1 MSIANETNPLVSII
15 TPSYNSEAYIKD
27 AIESVLAQTYTNWEM
42 IIVDDCSTDN
52 TVKIVNSYNDKRIQL
67 VELDVNSGPAI
78 ARNTAIAIA
87 AGRYLAFLDSDDQW
101 LPEKLEK
108 QLHFMQRNNIG
119 FSFSNYEKISE
130 SGNKTGSTVEA
141 PTTIDY
147 NRLLKDNVIGCL
159 TVMLDREIVG
169 QVSMINIRTR
179 QDWVLWL
186 DILKRGYL
194 AHGIEETLALYR
206 ERNDSVSS
214 NKIKMIKQ
222 NWRVYREIEKIS
234 LYKSVWLFFCLVF
247 LKLKRKVLFVKKM

>member
-1 MSIANETNPLVSII
+1 MSIVNETNPLVSII

-67 VELDVNSGPAI
+67 VKLDVNSGPAI
-78 ARNTAIAIA
+78 ARNTAIAKA

-101 LPEKLEK
+101 LPKKLEK
-108 QLHFMQRNNIG
+108 QLHFMQINNIG
-119 FSFSNYEKISE
+119 FSFSNYEKITE
-130 SGNKTGSTVEA
+130 SGNKTGNIVVA

-159 TVMLDREIVG
+159 TVMLDRDIIG
-169 QVSMINIRTR
+169 NVSMLNIRTR

-186 DILKRGYL
+186 VVTKRGFL
-194 AHGIEETLALYR
+194 AYGIQEVLAKYR
-206 ERNDSVSS
+206 ERNDSISG
-214 NKIKMIKQ
+214 NKFKMMLQ
-222 NWRVYREIEKIS
+222 NWKVYREIEKINRLKS
-234 LYKSVWLFFCLVF
+234 LWLFINNIYY
-247 LKLKRKVLFVKKM
+247 KLKKYKY